1 MQFESLEAFIRMGTH
16 GPFVWSAYGISM
28 LLLLSNLWLAVRG
41 HRRVREQ
48 LARRLEDSGE

>member
-28 LLLLSNLWLAVRG
+28 LLLVSNLWLAVRG
-41 HRRVREQ
+41 HRQVRRH
-48 LARRLEDSGE
+48 LAQRLEHSRE